1 MKKALQNKRNFIAE
15 LSAIKVK
22 LISIISLVVLGFAL
36 SQVSGTSI
44 VNERDESGP
53 KTRNGVISDAKV
65 SNKIK
70 SESIEFWYQFTDFD
84 SKSGSLTT
92 NTYIWP
98 TPDLATIFSSSAIS
112 KISISAFIDNFSSV
126 TSYDYKPGSSIG
138 ANLIVIDGTNPL
150 SLKNSN
156 EFFYPFDQYSLDSYV
171 KIKNGA
177 LGSKEITQNS
187 NTYEFFWPSQVPGFV
202 FDIWRGATFADDF
215 DWFDSEAYEAERIDS
230 QRAKG
235 EISVLIKVARSDS
248 VKLASLFVYLGII
261 FACFALSIVT
271 LSVIRAKRPP
281 SVTALVWAAAQ
292 VLGLYQLREL
302 LPDEPR
308 FGILLDLLI
317 FFPGV
322 MVSILCAAILAIF
335 WVKRDSFEI

>member
-1 MKKALQNKRNFIAE
+1 MKKVTQNKGNLTAQ
-15 LSAIKVK
+15 LSAKKVT
-22 LISIISLVVLGFAL
+22 LISIISLVVLGFVL
-36 SQVSGTSI
+36 SQVSGSSNI
-44 VNERDESGP
+44 NEKDESGP
-53 KTRNGVISDAKV
+53 KTKNGVIIDAKV
-65 SNKIK
+65 SDKLK
-70 SESIEFWYQFTDFD
+70 SKSIEFWYQFTGFD
-84 SKSGSLTT
+84 PKSGSLST

-98 TPDLATIFSSSAIS
+98 SSDLAKIFSSSAIS
-112 KISISAFIDNFSSV
+112 NVSISAFIDNLSSV

-150 SLKNSN
+150 GLQNSN

-171 KIKNGA
+171 KIKNSD

-202 FDIWRGATFADDF
+202 FDVWRGATFADDF
-215 DWFDSEAYEAERIDS
+215 DWFDSEAYEGKRIDD

-248 VKLASLFVYLGII
+248 VKFASLFVYIGMLL
-261 FACFALSIVT
+261 ACFALSVVT
-271 LSVIRAKRPP
+271 LYVVRAKRPP
-281 SVTALVWAAAQ
+281 SITALVWAAAQ
-292 VLGLYQLREL
+292 ILGLYQLREL

-308 FGILLDLLI
+308 IGILLDLLI

-322 MVSILCAAILAIF
+322 MISILCAAILAIF